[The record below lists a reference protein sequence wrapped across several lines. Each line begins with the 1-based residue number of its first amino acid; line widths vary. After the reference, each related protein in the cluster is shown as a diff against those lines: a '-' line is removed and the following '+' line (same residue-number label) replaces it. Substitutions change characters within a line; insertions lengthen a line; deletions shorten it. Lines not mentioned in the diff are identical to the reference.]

1 MKKRLLSFFLA
12 VCMIFSLLPVSVI
25 AEEAATMNGTCG
37 ENLTWTLED
46 GTLTISGTGAMSDYS
61 TSSGHTS
68 APWGDYCE
76 TITSAVIENGVTS
89 IGDYA
94 FYGCTNLASVT
105 IPEGMVSIGDFA
117 FEGCTNLASVTIPGS
132 VASIG
137 DDAFFECSSL
147 ESIYIPQ
154 NVVNIGVCSF
164 AICTSLKSIDV
175 SEDNT
180 AYCSENG
187 VLFNKDKSILHTY
200 PAGKAGDAYTIPN
213 GVNTINAAAFGFCT
227 NLKSITI
234 PVSVTEIQEAAFYES
249 GLTDIY
255 YEGTT
260 EQWAAICTS
269 SFEYW
274 FGESTSSVIIHC
286 SDRETP
292 YGVTWSIKDGVLT
305 VSGLGAM
312 PYFKNYTYTPWYSEI
327 KNITSVVIENGVT
340 SIGSY
345 AFTNCENL
353 KSIAIPNS
361 VKTIGYGAFSGCTN
375 LESITIPNG
384 VTSIGEAAFL
394 VCTSLKTA
402 TIPVSVTSIDKDA
415 FYDCNA
421 LTDVYYAGTVEQW
434 KSITSENDDYSLDV
448 ATIHCSDGDIFP
460 NGSCGDDLTWTLQ
473 KGKLVISGEGAMSDY
488 EYSNPATNSPWSTY
502 RTSITDVIIENGV
515 SSIGNYAFYDCTN
528 LVNAELPS
536 SITSIGEETFGGCD
550 SLESVTIPNT
560 VKSIDFNAFYGISA
574 LADVYYSG
582 TIEQWEE
589 FCTNI
594 DKEPLK
600 HAVIHCSDG
609 DIQPPAYCGEN
620 VTWVLENGTL
630 TISDS
635 GYMADYDGGENLP
648 PWTDEAS
655 TITSIIIKN
664 GVTGIGDFAF
674 ICLQNLEEITVP
686 DSVNHIGVNS
696 LARCE
701 KLTKIN
707 LPSGLTTISD
717 YAFAGCMALE
727 EIDIP
732 SSVKSIGKYA
742 FDSCESIKE
751 ITIPDGITSI
761 NEGLFYGCVSLAA
774 VTIPASITTI
784 GAGAFVD
791 CSALTDIYYGG
802 SKEQWKA
809 VTVGDN
815 NDCLSNAHVHYAV
828 YPNGTC
834 GENLT
839 WKLIDDTL
847 TISGTGS
854 MHNYSRVFSSPW
866 SNESGQIQKVVIEEG
881 VSSIGDWAFSYL
893 SNLTDVSISD
903 TVTDIGDNAFCA
915 CYALETI
922 DLPDSVE
929 NIGADAFSL
938 CNHMTAINVG
948 VNNAKY
954 SSHNGVLFDKNVTE
968 LIVFPLAKSGYYDI
982 PDGVTKINKD
992 AFSNCRYIERI
1003 SIPAGITTIEEGLLA
1018 DCDRLDYAYIP
1029 DSITKIGA
1037 NAFSSNLD
1045 TMFYGGTR
1053 EQWDSIEIDDEN
1065 AAITN
1070 AEIRCEVFPKANTC
1084 GERVMWVYENG
1095 TLTISGTGEI
1105 EDCIEWQ
1112 PWSSKA
1118 ALIKKVVIENGVT
1131 AIGGHAFSGFENLE
1145 EVVIPD
1151 SVTRIDESAF
1161 EDCSSLKDVYYNGIS
1176 EQWDAIVIDSSNNEY
1191 LENAAKHFSE
1201 VNYCGDKLTWTL
1213 ENGTLTISGTGKMYD
1228 YDSGQN
1234 KAPWVDDASA
1244 ITNVVIGDGVT
1255 HIGEHA
1261 FEGCEKVIGINI
1273 PSSVKSIGACAFA
1286 ACISLTKIT
1295 IPAGVT
1301 RIGNS
1306 AFIGCESLEKID
1318 LPSSVKSIEDGAFAL
1333 CTSLEELTIPDGV
1346 EVIEE
1351 GILSECSGLKTLT
1364 IHAGVTAMNVYTL
1377 QCCSGL
1383 TEVNYSGT
1391 KEQWKALSADMD
1403 NEYRDRIVI
1412 HCSDGDIPKLAY
1424 CGEKVTWTLENGTLT
1439 ISGTGEMFDYDSGQN
1454 KAPWVDDASKITNVM
1469 IDDGVTSIGEYAFLN
1484 CKSLET
1490 ITIPGSVTSVGFCAF
1505 EDCTSLTG
1513 ITYNGTIKQL
1523 CEVSFDGENVEMQ
1536 SKVIHC
1542 NDGDISYGISWTLED
1557 GTLTVSGLGH
1567 LAYYDGI
1574 ENPWENMRDEI
1585 KTVIIK
1591 SGVKSIG
1598 AGTFESCVNLTD
1610 VTIAD
1615 TVTTIENRA
1624 FSGCKKLKSL
1634 NIPGSVRD
1642 IGNAFDGCTILT
1654 DIYYGGTAAQWKSAL
1669 WENATSVCSFTIHCT
1684 DEVVL
1689 PGGTC
1694 GDSVK
1699 WALKD
1704 GTLTISG
1711 TGEMNYNTRYVPW
1724 HNNAETIKTVEIED
1738 GITYIGS
1745 SAFLDCTNLENIT
1758 IPSSVTGI
1766 GNSVFD
1772 NCTSLTDIT
1781 YTGTIEQ
1788 FRNMSF
1794 GEYNNGLR
1802 SKVIHC
1808 TDGDI
1813 TYGISWTLEDGVLT
1827 VSGMGGMEPYD
1838 EGEAPWNDER
1848 DSIKSI
1854 VIKDGV
1860 TSINC
1865 NAFYSCRNVTDVT
1878 IADSVTVIEQGAFS
1892 YCESLK
1898 SLNISVNVT
1907 DVCDA
1912 FGGCTNLTDIYY
1924 GGTAAQWENAL
1935 WDSPRSVKCIT
1946 IHCTDKDILPGGTCG
1961 DNVTWTLQNNTL
1973 TISGAGDIE
1982 DYLGY
1987 SYTPWYSKSKVITSV
2002 VIDSGVTG
2010 IGTYAF
2016 SYFFSIQSISI
2027 PKSVTKIGGHAFEY
2041 CQELN
2046 DVVIPDGVTSIEE
2059 STFEHCYRLESI
2071 TIPAGVTS
2079 IGEYAFYGCE
2089 SLTKIQFGGTIAQWE
2104 ALLGNADSS
2113 ALRNACVYCSD
2124 GKITIHGTCG
2134 TNLTWEL
2141 DNGVL
2146 TISGTGDMENYL
2158 QDDEGAPWSEYS
2170 GNIKS
2175 IVIKNGVTS
2184 IGNNAFAN
2192 CYNAA
2197 AVTIPDSVKA
2207 IGSSAFDSCSKL
2219 KQISIPGGVREIK
2232 YGTFRYCT
2240 GLENIVIPD
2249 GIELI
2254 DEYAFSNCTSLKSVN
2269 IPAAVTELYTS
2280 AFDHCDSLSGIDVD
2294 ENNSYF
2300 SSVDGVLFSKS
2311 KSTLLC
2317 CPSGMETDSY
2327 QIPDYVTSLAGG
2339 AFKYC
2344 SGLTSITVPDSVRS
2358 MGGYA
2363 FAGCKNIKEITL
2375 PGEIDEISDGM
2386 FWGCE
2391 SLMSIVVPDGVQR
2404 IGDSAF
2410 YQCYALSSVSIPDS
2424 VQSIGWD
2431 AFYYCGSLTS
2441 IELPSGLESINDST
2455 FSHCGALESITIP
2468 NTVKSIC
2475 ERAFSN
2481 CSALKDIY
2489 FNGSADEWLEIEV
2502 SEYNDQLRSATVH
2515 CTDRNVTPE
2524 EFEVAWTLENGVL
2537 TISGKWEIKNYGR
2550 EEAPWYSES
2559 ESITSVVVK
2568 DGVKRVGN
2576 NAFYGCSNL
2585 ESVTLGDSVKS
2596 IGDYAFGGCSN
2607 LKTITIPAGLTSIS
2621 YSAFGGCYALT
2632 TVNYAGTLKQWNR
2645 IDFYNDDGGLSYAT
2659 IHCSDGNII
2668 PTGSCGDNASWR
2680 LIDGTLVISGTGGM
2694 DGVYADA
2701 PWRNFRAVT
2710 NVVIEK
2716 GITKIGDR
2724 AFGSALETVYIS
2736 ASVTTIGES
2745 AFSNCDALKKVYY
2758 EGTAEQWKQ
2767 IVIYESNDCLENA
2780 SIEYGAHVHCHTAT
2794 VTEPTC
2800 IDAGYTTHTCTCGDS
2815 YVDSYTDALGHSYE
2829 DGVCTRCGMK
2839 PSGSGTC
2846 GENATWKLEDGTLT
2860 ISGTGNMED
2869 IDRADAQPWRDV
2881 RDAVI
2886 SVVIEDGITNISSF
2900 AFKYFSSLK
2909 SITISGTVTS
2919 IGDYVFDD
2927 CPKLESITV
2936 DESGETYC
2944 SENGVMFNKG
2954 KTMILVYP
2962 AGKQES
2968 EYQIPESVQVIGDRA
2983 FEGCS
2988 NLVSVSIPD
2997 GVTDIGYCTF
3007 SGCTRLI
3014 SVNIPKS
3021 VTSISAYVF
3030 RSCESLTDIVIPD
3043 GVTSIGYYSFAYNP
3057 NLSSVIIPESVTYI
3071 DEGAFGGDDGLSD
3084 VYYKGSTEQWAQIAV
3099 EQENDCLI
3107 NANIHY
3113 NYGHT
3118 HSYTEVVTAPTC
3130 TERGYTTHTCE
3141 CGDSYSDSYTGAL
3154 GHDYG
3159 EWTQTKAPT
3168 CTEKGE
3174 EARHCSRC
3182 DSSETNEIAPTGH
3195 KLVHHDGKAV
3205 TCTEKGWEAY
3215 DTCENCDYTTYK
3227 EISAT
3232 GHNYMTV
3239 VTEPTCTEKG
3249 FTTHTCTA
3257 CGYSCNDSYT
3267 DALGHSYEDGK
3278 CTRCGAID
3286 PSTVEIHAGCITVSS
3301 EKGRA
3306 GEEVTVSVSI
3316 GDNPGITA
3324 MKLGIEYDKSKLQL
3338 VGFEDAGLEGWY
3350 VAENAV
3356 WLNGCDST
3364 FNGVMLKLK
3373 FKILEN
3379 CGNGDTEVTVSYTT
3393 GDICNYNEERVCPD
3407 VKGGKVTVHSAIP
3420 GDITGDGVV
3429 NTLDLLRLQKYLS
3442 GEDVQIVGN
3451 ADINGDGVVD
3461 ALDLLVL
3468 KKYLAGEDIQIR

>member
-1 MKKRLLSFFLA
+1 
-12 VCMIFSLLPVSVI
+12 
-25 AEEAATMNGTCG
+25 
-37 ENLTWTLED
+37 
-46 GTLTISGTGAMSDYS
+46 
-61 TSSGHTS
+61 
-68 APWGDYCE
+68 
-76 TITSAVIENGVTS
+76 
-89 IGDYA
+89 
-94 FYGCTNLASVT
+94 
-105 IPEGMVSIGDFA
+105 
-117 FEGCTNLASVTIPGS
+117 
-132 VASIG
+132 
-137 DDAFFECSSL
+137 
-147 ESIYIPQ
+147 
-154 NVVNIGVCSF
+154 
-164 AICTSLKSIDV
+164 
-175 SEDNT
+175 
-180 AYCSENG
+180 
-187 VLFNKDKSILHTY
+187 
-200 PAGKAGDAYTIPN
+200 
-213 GVNTINAAAFGFCT
+213 
-227 NLKSITI
+227 
-234 PVSVTEIQEAAFYES
+234 
-249 GLTDIY
+249 
-255 YEGTT
+255 
-260 EQWAAICTS
+260 
-269 SFEYW
+269 
-274 FGESTSSVIIHC
+274 
-286 SDRETP
+286 
-292 YGVTWSIKDGVLT
+292 
-305 VSGLGAM
+305 
-312 PYFKNYTYTPWYSEI
+312 
-327 KNITSVVIENGVT
+327 
-340 SIGSY
+340 
-345 AFTNCENL
+345 
-353 KSIAIPNS
+353 
-361 VKTIGYGAFSGCTN
+361 
-375 LESITIPNG
+375 
-384 VTSIGEAAFL
+384 
-394 VCTSLKTA
+394 
-402 TIPVSVTSIDKDA
+402 
-415 FYDCNA
+415 
-421 LTDVYYAGTVEQW
+421 
-434 KSITSENDDYSLDV
+434 
-448 ATIHCSDGDIFP
+448 
-460 NGSCGDDLTWTLQ
+460 
-473 KGKLVISGEGAMSDY
+473 
-488 EYSNPATNSPWSTY
+488 
-502 RTSITDVIIENGV
+502 
-515 SSIGNYAFYDCTN
+515 
-528 LVNAELPS
+528 
-536 SITSIGEETFGGCD
+536 
-550 SLESVTIPNT
+550 
-560 VKSIDFNAFYGISA
+560 
-574 LADVYYSG
+574 
-582 TIEQWEE
+582 
-589 FCTNI
+589 
-594 DKEPLK
+594 
-600 HAVIHCSDG
+600 
-609 DIQPPAYCGEN
+609 
-620 VTWVLENGTL
+620 
-630 TISDS
+630 
-635 GYMADYDGGENLP
+635 
-648 PWTDEAS
+648 
-655 TITSIIIKN
+655 
-664 GVTGIGDFAF
+664 
-674 ICLQNLEEITVP
+674 
-686 DSVNHIGVNS
+686 
-696 LARCE
+696 
-701 KLTKIN
+701 
-707 LPSGLTTISD
+707 
-717 YAFAGCMALE
+717 
-727 EIDIP
+727 
-732 SSVKSIGKYA
+732 
-742 FDSCESIKE
+742 
-751 ITIPDGITSI
+751 
-761 NEGLFYGCVSLAA
+761 
-774 VTIPASITTI
+774 
-784 GAGAFVD
+784 
-791 CSALTDIYYGG
+791 
-802 SKEQWKA
+802 
-809 VTVGDN
+809 
-815 NDCLSNAHVHYAV
+815 
-828 YPNGTC
+828 
-834 GENLT
+834 
-839 WKLIDDTL
+839 
-847 TISGTGS
+847 
-854 MHNYSRVFSSPW
+854 
-866 SNESGQIQKVVIEEG
+866 
-881 VSSIGDWAFSYL
+881 
-893 SNLTDVSISD
+893 
-903 TVTDIGDNAFCA
+903 
-915 CYALETI
+915 
-922 DLPDSVE
+922 
-929 NIGADAFSL
+929 
-938 CNHMTAINVG
+938 
-948 VNNAKY
+948 
-954 SSHNGVLFDKNVTE
+954 
-968 LIVFPLAKSGYYDI
+968 
-982 PDGVTKINKD
+982 
-992 AFSNCRYIERI
+992 
-1003 SIPAGITTIEEGLLA
+1003 
-1018 DCDRLDYAYIP
+1018 
-1029 DSITKIGA
+1029 
-1037 NAFSSNLD
+1037 
-1045 TMFYGGTR
+1045 
-1053 EQWDSIEIDDEN
+1053 
-1065 AAITN
+1065 
-1070 AEIRCEVFPKANTC
+1070 
-1084 GERVMWVYENG
+1084 
-1095 TLTISGTGEI
+1095 
-1105 EDCIEWQ
+1105 
-1112 PWSSKA
+1112 
-1118 ALIKKVVIENGVT
+1118 
-1131 AIGGHAFSGFENLE
+1131 
-1145 EVVIPD
+1145 
-1151 SVTRIDESAF
+1151 
-1161 EDCSSLKDVYYNGIS
+1161 
-1176 EQWDAIVIDSSNNEY
+1176 
-1191 LENAAKHFSE
+1191 
-1201 VNYCGDKLTWTL
+1201 
-1213 ENGTLTISGTGKMYD
+1213 
-1228 YDSGQN
+1228 
-1234 KAPWVDDASA
+1234 
-1244 ITNVVIGDGVT
+1244 
-1255 HIGEHA
+1255 
-1261 FEGCEKVIGINI
+1261 
-1273 PSSVKSIGACAFA
+1273 
-1286 ACISLTKIT
+1286 
-1295 IPAGVT
+1295 
-1301 RIGNS
+1301 
-1306 AFIGCESLEKID
+1306 
-1318 LPSSVKSIEDGAFAL
+1318 
-1333 CTSLEELTIPDGV
+1333 
-1346 EVIEE
+1346 
-1351 GILSECSGLKTLT
+1351 
-1364 IHAGVTAMNVYTL
+1364 
-1377 QCCSGL
+1377 
-1383 TEVNYSGT
+1383 
-1391 KEQWKALSADMD
+1391 MD

-2632 TVNYAGTLKQWNR
+2632 TVNYAGTLSYHW
-2645 IDFYNDDGGLSYAT
+2645 DFG
-2659 IHCSDGNII
+2659 
-2668 PTGSCGDNASWR
+2668 
-2680 LIDGTLVISGTGGM
+2680 DGTSSDEIKPIKKFKQLGVFTVKLTVTDT
-2694 DGVYADA
+2694 DGVVSSDTLEVTVNE
-2701 PWRNFRAVT
+2701 RSAVGT
-2710 NVVIEK
+2710 VKVNVVDENGKPVANAPVYFDLGANTQKKINTDKNGAASMLMSK
-2716 GITKIGDR
+2716 GDHEIG
-2724 AFGSALETVYIS
+2724 VYKNGYLP
-2736 ASVTTIGES
+2736 VQ
-2745 AFSNCDALKKVYY
+2745 K
-2758 EGTAEQWKQ
+2758 
-2767 IVIYESNDCLENA
+2767 
-2780 SIEYGAHVHCHTAT
+2780 T
-2794 VTEPTC
+2794 VTVLPNATRIITVTVIQQELVTGEFEVKRMTFNEIKAAG
-2800 IDAGYTTHTCTCGDS
+2800 IDVDDPANQNVYKVNVTIRYGDS
-2815 YVDSYTDALGHSYE
+2815 E
-2829 DGVCTRCGMK
+2829 
-2839 PSGSGTC
+2839 
-2846 GENATWKLEDGTLT
+2846 
-2860 ISGTGNMED
+2860 
-2869 IDRADAQPWRDV
+2869 
-2881 RDAVI
+2881 
-2886 SVVIEDGITNISSF
+2886 
-2900 AFKYFSSLK
+2900 
-2909 SITISGTVTS
+2909 
-2919 IGDYVFDD
+2919 
-2927 CPKLESITV
+2927 
-2936 DESGETYC
+2936 
-2944 SENGVMFNKG
+2944 
-2954 KTMILVYP
+2954 
-2962 AGKQES
+2962 
-2968 EYQIPESVQVIGDRA
+2968 IP
-2983 FEGCS
+2983 
-2988 NLVSVSIPD
+2988 
-2997 GVTDIGYCTF
+2997 
-3007 SGCTRLI
+3007 
-3014 SVNIPKS
+3014 
-3021 VTSISAYVF
+3021 
-3030 RSCESLTDIVIPD
+3030 
-3043 GVTSIGYYSFAYNP
+3043 
-3057 NLSSVIIPESVTYI
+3057 VTYI
-3071 DEGAFGGDDGLSD
+3071 RNNFAILNYTIGKSGGDSGDNSGDGSGD
-3084 VYYKGSTEQWAQIAV
+3084 GSGSNGRDIAGLTFIGNSENVEIIAV
-3099 EQENDCLI
+3099 LDMPIEASYLKEFFDVRLHII
-3107 NANIHY
+3107 NNAAQQFKLTDSKVHLDVPEGMTMMTGVSGDWSQSTDVNI
-3113 NYGHT
+3113 GT
-3118 HSYTEVVTAPTC
+3118 
-3130 TERGYTTHTCE
+3130 
-3141 CGDSYSDSYTGAL
+3141 
-3154 GHDYG
+3154 
-3159 EWTQTKAPT
+3159 
-3168 CTEKGE
+3168 
-3174 EARHCSRC
+3174 
-3182 DSSETNEIAPTGH
+3182 
-3195 KLVHHDGKAV
+3195 
-3205 TCTEKGWEAY
+3205 
-3215 DTCENCDYTTYK
+3215 
-3227 EISAT
+3227 
-3232 GHNYMTV
+3232 
-3239 VTEPTCTEKG
+3239 
-3249 FTTHTCTA
+3249 
-3257 CGYSCNDSYT
+3257 
-3267 DALGHSYEDGK
+3267 
-3278 CTRCGAID
+3278 
-3286 PSTVEIHAGCITVSS
+3286 
-3301 EKGRA
+3301 
-3306 GEEVTVSVSI
+3306 
-3316 GDNPGITA
+3316 
-3324 MKLGIEYDKSKLQL
+3324 
-3338 VGFEDAGLEGWY
+3338 
-3350 VAENAV
+3350 
-3356 WLNGCDST
+3356 
-3364 FNGVMLKLK
+3364 
-3373 FKILEN
+3373 
-3379 CGNGDTEVTVSYTT
+3379 
-3393 GDICNYNEERVCPD
+3393 
-3407 VKGGKVTVHSAIP
+3407 
-3420 GDITGDGVV
+3420 
-3429 NTLDLLRLQKYLS
+3429 
-3442 GEDVQIVGN
+3442 
-3451 ADINGDGVVD
+3451 INGQETKTLAWILRGDKEGSY
-3461 ALDLLVL
+3461 DLEAD
-3468 KKYLAGEDIQIR
+3468 YSGTLAA